1 MAESKFQGVLN
12 QASQV
17 TLEHRRGRPRGKRS
31 DPDYTQV
38 TVYLPKT
45 LHRGVRSKLA
55 LQGREFSQ
63 LVEELLTDWEKT
75 EEG

>member
-1 MAESKFQGVLN
+1 MSRYDFL
-12 QASQV
+12 
-17 TLEHRRGRPRGKRS
+17 LEGEEAPKTRGRPRGKRS

-45 LHRGVRSKLA
+45 LHRGVRSKLT

-63 LVEELLTDWEKT
+63 LVEELLAGWEKS
-75 EEG
+75 EEARSES